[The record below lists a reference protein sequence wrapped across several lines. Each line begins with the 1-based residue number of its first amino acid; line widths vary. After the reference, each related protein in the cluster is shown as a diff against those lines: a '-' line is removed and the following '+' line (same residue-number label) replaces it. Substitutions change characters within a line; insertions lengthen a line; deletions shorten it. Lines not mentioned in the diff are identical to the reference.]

1 MKKFGIFTLLIT
13 VIMAL
18 AACSSTSEKTGAS
31 SSKIIEV
38 SIDNASYVLAG
49 KNDGVSEDKETKKG
63 LLAVQLKVKNKTDSE
78 VSISPYDDIK
88 IYDGEKQLSPENDLS
103 LSDLG
108 IDYSETGT
116 IGAEKVKDITVI
128 VNVEKD
134 KKYEL
139 GITPYTDS
147 TDKAKEVKL
156 VLDTKK
162 YTASFNTL
170 NDPAKALTAYIK
182 TIYMDKES
190 ADYEKYVSA
199 DKAALQEEAKKAF
212 KEEIQDTFM
221 DLKISDEEMDKQ
233 YINYK
238 SSLSQ
243 KGKINAQTVGN
254 AEGKAVVLVE
264 YSNVPLNDLYDLVDD
279 YREEYYQNT
288 GNYDG
293 SEEYALSKFDVILDS
308 IEAKD
313 SKEKLEILMVKK
325 DGKWT
330 VDLSDDYVKGQ
341 LVDTFAAGYGY

>member
-88 IYDGEKQLSPENDLS
+88 IYDGEKQLSPENDLN

-156 VLDTKK
+156 ALDTKK
-162 YTASFNTL
+162 YAASFDTL

-199 DKAALQEEAKKAF
+199 DKAALQDEAKKAF

-264 YSNVPLNDLYDLVDD
+264 YSNIPLNDLYDLVDD

-288 GNYDG
+288 DSYDG

>member
-1 MKKFGIFTLLIT
+1 
-13 VIMAL
+13 MAL

-31 SSKIIEV
+31 SSSKIIDV
-38 SIDNASYVLAG
+38 SIDNASYILAG
-49 KNDGVSEDKETKKG
+49 KNEGVSEDKETKKG
-63 LLAVQLKVKNKTDSE
+63 LLAVHLKVKNKTDSE

-88 IYDGEKQLSPENDLS
+88 IYDGEKQLSPEDNLS

-108 IDYSETGT
+108 IDYSETGS

-139 GITPYTDS
+139 GITPYSDS
-147 TDKAKEVKL
+147 TDKAEEVKL
-156 VLDTKK
+156 ALDTKK
-162 YTASFNTL
+162 YAASFDTL
-170 NDPAKALTAYIK
+170 NDPAKALTAYIE
-182 TIYMDKES
+182 TIYMDKEN

-212 KEEIQDTFM
+212 KEKIQDAFT
-221 DLKISDEEMDKQ
+221 DLKISDKEMDKQ

-243 KGKINAQTVGN
+243 KGKIDAETVGN
-254 AEGKAVVLVE
+254 AEGKAVVLVQ
-264 YSNVPLNDLYDLVDD
+264 YSNIPLDDLFDLVDD
-279 YREEYYQNT
+279 YNEKYYQKT
-288 GNYDG
+288 GSYDG
-293 SEEYALSKFDVILDS
+293 GEEYALSKFDVILDS

-313 SKEKLEILMVKK
+313 SKDKLEILMVKK

-330 VDLSDDYVKGQ
+330 VDLSDDYVEEQ
-341 LVDTFAAGYGY
+341 IVDAFAAGYGY

>member
-1 MKKFGIFTLLIT
+1 M
-13 VIMAL
+13 MAL
-18 AACSSTSEKTGAS
+18 AACSSTSEKTGAG
-31 SSKIIEV
+31 SSKIIDV

-88 IYDGEKQLSPENDLS
+88 IYDGEKQLSPENDLN

-108 IDYSETGT
+108 IDYYETGN

-156 VLDTKK
+156 TLDTKK
-162 YTASFNTL
+162 YAASFDTL
-170 NDPAKALTAYIK
+170 NDPAKALTAYIE
-182 TIYMDKES
+182 TIYMDKKN

-212 KEEIQDTFM
+212 KAEIQDTFM

-243 KGKINAQTVGN
+243 KGKIKAQTVGN

-264 YSNVPLNDLYDLVDD
+264 YSNIPLNNLYDLVDD
-279 YREEYYQNT
+279 YTEEYYQNT
-288 GNYDG
+288 GSYDG
-293 SEEYALSKFDVILDS
+293 DEEYALSKFDVILDS

-330 VDLSDDYVKGQ
+330 VDLSDDYVKEQ
-341 LVDTFAAGYGY
+341 LVETFAAGYGY